1 MSIKV
6 ELYQIMFSKEEV
18 NQLMSHEAIL
28 NKAILFIS
36 TIKLINLYRN
46 TNRFSKENNTIKNF
60 SNQTKCNKS
69 DGNYL

>member
-6 ELYQIMFSKEEV
+6 ELYQIMFSKEEG

-36 TIKLINLYRN
+36 TTKLINLYRN